1 MRPGKSAQRAS
12 AFVAPALILL
22 LLFNIFPL
30 LYSLGISFTEF
41 NPIID
46 KEPLYVGFAN
56 YLDLIF
62 DPRREVW
69 AAFSRTA
76 ALVFV
81 TVVAEAG
88 LGLGLAMLLRAKFP
102 GRATFVALLLIPMML
117 SPAIMG
123 SFWRYLFN
131 ADYGLIN
138 WIFDSRWIWN
148 GSHPR
153 AFWAVAIAEI
163 WMWTPF
169 MTLICLAALNGIPPS
184 LYEAAEVDRAG
195 RWFKFR
201 HITLP
206 LVMPLAGLGMVF
218 RAMDTFKVFD
228 AAVVQNGNLEG
239 QPTTF
244 VSVLLHARGFGGS
257 FSLGEPTAL
266 AYLMLLVALALTT
279 LALRVLDRVGRR
291 RV

>member
-1 MRPGKSAQRAS
+1 M
-12 AFVAPALILL
+12 
-22 LLFNIFPL
+22 LFNVFPL

-46 KEPLYVGFAN
+46 QDPLYVGFEN
-56 YLDLIF
+56 YLNLLR
-62 DPRREVW
+62 DPRGEVW

-76 ALVFV
+76 ALVVV
-81 TVVAEAG
+81 TVGAQALIG
-88 LGLGLAMLLRAKFP
+88 LGIAMLLRAQFP
-102 GRATFVALLLIPMML
+102 GRSTFVAILLIPMML

-138 WIFDSRWIWN
+138 WIFDSRWAWS
-148 GSHPR
+148 GSSPR

-169 MTLICLAALNGIPPS
+169 MTLISLAALNGIPPS
-184 LYEAAEVDRAG
+184 LYEAAEVDRAS

-228 AAVVQNGNLEG
+228 TAMVQNGNLEG

-266 AYLMLLVALALTT
+266 AYLMLLVAMALTT
-279 LALRVLDRVGRR
+279 LALRVLNRVGKR